1 MDVEKCNCGAIE
13 MEVAENQYFDEAI
26 HHRGTARCIPL
37 TDVADYAQLAAL
49 RDERDRAVRVIQVL
63 MGGGNHDMMDDEEF
77 GASFWIDDSFNELD
91 FDPGDFDYLRQLI
104 ESEGR

>member
-49 RDERDRAVRVIQVL
+49 RDERDRAVRCLRVILGEGSISPNKGRMYVPQ
-63 MGGGNHDMMDDEEF
+63 DDFPASQF
-77 GASFWIDDSFNELD
+77 G
-91 FDPGDFDYLRQLI
+91 GDFDYLRQLI
-104 ESEGR
+104 ESEEGQ

>member
-1 MDVEKCNCGAIE
+1 MDIGKCNCGATE

-49 RDERDRAVRVIQVL
+49 RDERDRAVRVIRCV
-63 MGGGNHDMMDDEEF
+63 MEHFFESTDGEF
-77 GASFWIDDSFNELD
+77 YPAYIEDVPLSFEPLL
-91 FDPGDFDYLRQLI
+91 PGDFDWLRHLI
-104 ESEGR
+104 ESEEGQ